1 MLKLPNGK
9 LKCSIAV
16 QAIDLSFL
24 ISVEMT
30 KEYKNRIKKCSSTE
44 NLEKVTF
51 VLPGSFYV
59 VGGRIYEFTTDP
71 LLKN

>member
-9 LKCSIAV
+9 LNCSIAV

-44 NLEKVTF
+44 NLEKMTF
-51 VLPGSFYV
+51 ILPESFFV
-59 VGGRIYEFTTDP
+59 VGDRIYEFTTDL